1 MSDLFSSP
9 VLRIEQPRRVP
20 SAKSQYKV
28 FDAGGVLVAKA
39 EERAVSLRRQAWRAV
54 MLDGD
59 DRRTVQVEDA
69 RGTPV
74 LVIERPKRTRA
85 SWISTPD
92 GALHGSIRQDGYQW
106 RYQLLNAAEHSVGR
120 LEGNKTAR
128 KFKVLDTAGTHVAQ
142 VDKKWKGAATEL
154 LTTADRY
161 AVTFFHTPPDPLRIL
176 VIAAPIALDLI
187 LYEGKDIP
195 NFLDGLTP

>member
-9 VLRIEQPRRVP
+9 VLRIEQPRRLP

-28 FDAGGVLVAKA
+28 FDAGGTLLARA
-39 EERAVSLRRQAWRAV
+39 EERSVSLKRQAWRAV
-54 MLDGD
+54 MLDGSD
-59 DRRTVQVEDA
+59 QRTVQVEDT
-69 RGTPV
+69 RGTPI
-74 LVIERPKRTRA
+74 LMIERPKTTRA
-85 SWISTPD
+85 AWVSTPD
-92 GALHGSIRQDGYQW
+92 GVLHGSIRQDGYQW
-106 RYQLLNAAEHSVGR
+106 RYALLDAAERPAGR

-128 KFKVLDTAGTHVAQ
+128 KFKVLDNAGAHVAQ

-176 VIAAPIALDLI
+176 IVAAPIGLDLM
-187 LYEGKDIP
+187 LYEGKDVP
-195 NFLDGLTP
+195 NFLDGLSP